1 MLSKSGI
8 TFFCTAM
15 ILCAGSALEPAARSQ
30 APASANASGPDAH
43 QAASSDPFLGKWKL
57 NPSTSKLSDE
67 MHVSKVGEYK
77 FAFDFG
83 SGKSETVV
91 ADGTDQSAGFGTT
104 LAITVEG
111 PDTLKV
117 IRKMDGRTLISAHW
131 ELSNNGNTLTDH
143 YTSFKPDGSANT
155 QNYLYKRTAG
165 SAGFAGTWEST
176 MEPSAFELQ
185 IQPYE
190 GDGLSFI
197 NSDQRSTKN
206 IKFDGKDYTAV
217 GPNFPAGFTSS
228 AQRTDVQ
235 TVQITE
241 KVSGQP
247 VDTQEVQLS
256 PDGKTLTMTMHLPSQ
271 SKPKVYVFD
280 RE

>member
-1 MLSKSGI
+1 MFCNAPVKFICALTVLFGFAWEQGAMGQVSAAPGSGSDQHVP
-8 TFFCTAM
+8 T
-15 ILCAGSALEPAARSQ
+15 
-30 APASANASGPDAH
+30 SG
-43 QAASSDPFLGKWKL
+43 SDPFVGKWKL

-67 MHVSKVGEYK
+67 MHVSKVGANQY
-77 FAFDFG
+77 AFDFG
-83 SGKSETVV
+83 AGKSETVV

-117 IRKMDGRTLISAHW
+117 VRKMDGRTLISAHW
-131 ELSNNGNTLTDH
+131 ELSNSGNTLTDH

-206 IKFDGKDYTAV
+206 IKFDGKDYAAV

-228 AQRTDVQ
+228 AQRTDVR
-235 TVQITE
+235 TVQVTE
-241 KVSGQP
+241 KVSAQA
-247 VDTQEVQLS
+247 VDTQEIQLS
-256 PDGKTLTMTMHLPSQ
+256 PDGKTLTMTLHLPTQ